1 MNEPFVENKTKK
13 LNVFKI
19 SIIIFSSILIL
30 SLISLG
36 LYIHYIYYNQIV
48 SVKNISERVTVN
60 DKVVLPKTIEAHLR
74 NGKKIGALVKWQTDK
89 IDTSSKKKMN
99 VIGTVKGYDNFA
111 VLSVD
116 VYRSVVS
123 INQLNRVI
131 IQNDKLDVSQLP
143 TSLETKYNDD
153 IVIKENV
160 KWDLS
165 NFDTSKLGEYNIKGK
180 IDSDDDPD
188 TKIQAIY
195 DITIISKKEA
205 FNEILVKNKLS
216 DKPLVINAMQLV
228 EDKVPDK
235 FIYNL
240 FNMNIKIEFTS
251 DKIESDNEYNPSG
264 LASGVFIPEEHKIQ
278 ICYDQDE
285 QYGLGETL
293 LHEIGHTVDFT
304 YTQNGF
310 KCSIADGNDKFMN
323 IYKSEASNL
332 FNPSNF
338 YGVSQSDLD
347 YYVKQPEEYFA
358 ECFSLYYFNEDT
370 KKILKEKAPQ
380 TYDYIQSIL

>member
-1 MNEPFVENKTKK
+1 MNEPFMENKTKK
-13 LNVFKI
+13 PNIFKI
-19 SIIIFSSILIL
+19 LIIIFSSILIL

-48 SVKNISERVTVN
+48 SVKNISERISVN

-74 NGKKIGALVKWQTDK
+74 NGKKINALVKWQTDE
-89 IDTSSKKKMN
+89 IDTSNKKKIN

-111 VLSVD
+111 VLSID

-123 INQLNRVI
+123 IDDHLFGGEI
-131 IQNDKLDVSQLP
+131 IQNDKLEVSQLP
-143 TSLETKYNDD
+143 TSLDTKYNDGV
-153 IVIKENV
+153 VIQEKI

-180 IDSDDDPD
+180 IDSADDPD
-188 TKIQAIY
+188 TKIQAVY
-195 DITIISKKEA
+195 NITVVSKKEA

-228 EDKVPDK
+228 EDKLPDK
-235 FIYNL
+235 FIYNM
-240 FNMNIKIEFTS
+240 FNMRIKIEFTS
-251 DKIESDNEYNPSG
+251 DNIESDNKYNPSG

-278 ICYDQDE
+278 IYYNQDE
-285 QYGLGETL
+285 LGETL

-304 YTQNGF
+304 YTENGF

-332 FNPSNF
+332 FNSSIF
-338 YGVSQSDLD
+338 YGASQSDLD
-347 YYVKQPEEYFA
+347 YFVKQPEEYFA
-358 ECFSLYYFNEDT
+358 ECFSLYYYNEDT
-370 KKILKEKAPQ
+370 KKTLKEKAPQ